1 MMDVP
6 LLELMKD
13 NAGHDRKFK
22 RYWVNFPVFLQA
34 VAEEAALSVPAPEG
48 LSERLP
54 ALTHNISL
62 SGIALVCAGR
72 YEPTALVEIEITL
85 EGQTYLLLARV
96 RRRHQLDLHGEPMYH
111 YGTQFVR
118 TEAVLRFIPVAAEF
132 LLAQDAGLLVKRG
145 LGATPS
151 VKPSPAPAG

>member
-1 MMDVP
+1 MEVP

-13 NAGHDRKFK
+13 QAGHDRKFK

-34 VAEEAALSVPAPEG
+34 ATEEAAPPMPASEG

-62 SGIALVCAGR
+62 SGIAFVCAGQ
-72 YEPTALVEIEITL
+72 YEPAELVEIEITL
-85 EGQTYLLLARV
+85 EDQTHLLLTRI
-96 RRRHQLDLHGEPMYH
+96 RRRHQLDLHGEPMYY

-132 LLAQDAGLLVKRG
+132 LLALDANRIAKGG
-145 LGATPS
+145 LGTNRRAVRADVHVLS
-151 VKPSPAPAG
+151 